1 MIVERKLGFLLCFFF
16 VFVLLFLDVYLDFQ
30 HHDPCMLCMMVNFR
44 AALP

>member
-16 VFVLLFLDVYLDFQ
+16 VFVLLFLDVDRDFQ
-30 HHDPCMLCMMVNFR
+30 HHDPCMLCMMVNFG